1 MVEYLRQHQN
11 LILSIV
17 KKGCGSK
24 VVELTKKHGAEGGTI
39 IMGEG
44 VGHAGH
50 GWFMGL
56 QYDNEREIVMSL
68 IPQNNVKAA
77 LSSLVDNLE
86 LNKPYSGISL
96 SIDVINVVGAVHLL
110 ERQKSK
116 TQKSS
121 VKPAMSQKK
130 EVDFNLIVSIVP
142 KGKCDVIVDASRQA
156 GAEGGTVI
164 TGRGTGIHEKA
175 KLFSIPIEPEKD
187 IVLTMV
193 PMEKTDNVLE
203 SIVEK
208 AELDKPGT
216 GIAFILPVEQTAG
229 IHHNVST

>member
-1 MVEYLRQHQN
+1 MVEYLKQHQK

-17 KKGCGSK
+17 KKGCGSQ

-39 IMGEG
+39 IMGNG

-56 QYDNEREIVMSL
+56 KYDPEREIVMSL
-68 IPQNNVKAA
+68 IPQNNVEAA
-77 LSSLVDNLE
+77 LNRLVNSLE
-86 LNKPYSGISL
+86 LNKPHKGMSMT
-96 SIDVINVVGAVHLL
+96 IDVLNVVGAVHLL

-116 TQKSS
+116 TEKSS
-121 VKPAMSQKK
+121 GVHTMSQKK

-142 KGKCDVIVDASRQA
+142 KGKCDVIVDASQQA

-164 TGRGTGIHEKA
+164 YGRGTGIHEKA
-175 KLFSIPIEPEKD
+175 KLFSIPIEPEKE

-193 PMEKTDNVLE
+193 PQEKIDDVLE
-203 SIVEK
+203 AIVEQ

-216 GIAFILPVEQTAG
+216 GIAFILPVEQAAG
-229 IHHNVST
+229 IHHNVSS